1 MNPMIKAAICRNFI
15 NPLNVGIKDNLRSL
29 KKININ
35 HEETKSLLRQV
46 NKTLNNSNSLLKRN
60 NFIDSNSLLRSSIE
74 YLAMAMLIE
83 ENEDIYNE
91 YIDLY
96 PEERNFTAPTKL
108 VKKFGGKLKTYSSV
122 LFDDTNRNE
131 RTQIMYGIYDTLCS
145 YTHST
150 LLIPLFD
157 NIKDQDIKNIM
168 RLLMYMNHYFVKI
181 IYYACLKYLT
191 KNENEYIDYYSL
203 VLSYLFYCTEIVNL
217 IKEKN
222 IDFSYY
228 NKFLHID
235 DKNIGYIEQYKNQV
249 VAALGDFDN
258 IELTDEQKKLFEK
271 SCKVFLGIE
280 K

>member
-1 MNPMIKAAICRNFI
+1 MNPMVKAAIFRNFI
-15 NPLNVGIKDNLRSL
+15 TPLNIGIKDNLKVL
-29 KKININ
+29 NKVNVN
-35 HEETKSLLRQV
+35 HEETRSLLRQV
-46 NKTLNNSNSLLKRN
+46 NKTLNNSNKLLKLN

-91 YIDLY
+91 YIDLH
-96 PEERNFTAPTKL
+96 PEKRFFTAPTKL
-108 VKKFGGKLKTYSSV
+108 VRKFGEKLKKYSNV

-131 RTQIMYGIYDTLCS
+131 RSQIMYGIYDTLCS

-157 NIKDQDIKNIM
+157 NIKDKDLKTIM

-181 IYYACLKYLT
+181 IYYICLKYLT

-203 VLSYLFYCTEIVNL
+203 VLSFLFYCTEIVNI

-222 IDFSYY
+222 MDFNYY
-228 NKFLHID
+228 NKYLHID
-235 DKNIGYIEQYKNQV
+235 DKNIGYIEEYKNQV
-249 VAALGDFDN
+249 VGALEDFDS
-258 IELTDEQKKLFEK
+258 IELTDEKKEFLEK
-271 SCKVFLGIE
+271 SCKVFLGLE
-280 K
+280 N

>member
-1 MNPMIKAAICRNFI
+1 MNPMVKAAIYRNFI
-15 NPLNVGIKDNLRSL
+15 NPLNIGIKDNLKSL
-29 KKININ
+29 NKINVN

-60 NFIDSNSLLRSSIE
+60 NFIDSNSLLRCSIE

-96 PEERNFTAPTKL
+96 PEERIFTAPTKI
-108 VKKFGGKLKTYSSV
+108 VRKFGGKLKKYSGV
-122 LFDDTNRNE
+122 LFDDTNREE

-145 YTHST
+145 YTHSA

-157 NIKDQDIKNIM
+157 NIKDKDIKIIM
-168 RLLMYMNHYFVKI
+168 RLLMNMNYYFVKI
-181 IYYACLKYLT
+181 IYYVCLKFLT
-191 KNENEYIDYYSL
+191 KSENEYIDYYSL

-249 VAALGDFDN
+249 VAALGDFDGIN
-258 IELTDEQKKLFEK
+258 LTEEQKEFFEK